1 MQSQLAGLGIASTL
15 ETSEAGGNDF
25 IGFTLVGSSGEWRP
39 KASRFWRLKL
49 AADYLLEVRPAIAG
63 QELERFVGH

>member
-15 ETSEAGGNDF
+15 ETSEAGDNDF

-39 KASRFWRLKL
+39 KANRFWRLKL
-49 AADYLLEVRPAIAG
+49 AADYLLEVRPAITG
-63 QELERFVGH
+63 QELE